1 VTTVW
6 WIYIVMPALLA
17 VAVYGVILMTR
28 GQVRALSRKSTRT
41 AEDLYEDYADTPRQQ
56 RRYAKQHGG
65 TWRPG

>member
-1 VTTVW
+1 VW

-17 VAVYGVILMTR
+17 VTVYAVILLTR

>member
-1 VTTVW
+1 VW